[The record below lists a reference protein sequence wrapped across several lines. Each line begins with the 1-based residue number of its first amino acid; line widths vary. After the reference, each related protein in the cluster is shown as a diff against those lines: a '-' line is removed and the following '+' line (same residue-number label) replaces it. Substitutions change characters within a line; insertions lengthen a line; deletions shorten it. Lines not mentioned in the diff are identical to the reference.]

1 MPKRSVARI
10 DYSQMNGTQEELSS
24 PLDLEQETRIE
35 DFADSQD
42 VIQQATPSKKTRYT
56 NSGKMSSWVWKHFSE
71 TPSGSYYG
79 QEGQMKP
86 DTIIRCNHLPCKWS
100 ILDSKRKFS
109 TSNMKRHL
117 GHRHNVFENSPDT
130 SPMTNASAKSKEQL
144 EEDIVWLFVTED
156 LSFTLIECPY
166 FRKLLSNVPTLTS
179 SHGQSAITLVSRI
192 ESSFDPIRNHLQ
204 DLLDKTC
211 VSIALSLDIWSSS
224 NNISY
229 LGVIGHCIGQNFK
242 YYERLLDFVL
252 LSGPHTAENL
262 SNTIFEALSGLGL
275 SSKFI

>member
-1 MPKRSVARI
+1 MSKKSVARI
-10 DYSQMNGTQEELSS
+10 DYSQMNGTQEELSF
-24 PLDLEQETRIE
+24 PLDLEQETRTE

-56 NSGKMSSWVWKHFSE
+56 NSGKMGSWVWKHFSE
-71 TPSGSYYG
+71 TPSGSYYD

-130 SPMTNASAKSKEQL
+130 SPMTNTSAKSKEQL
-144 EEDIVWLFVTED
+144 EEDIVWLFVTDD
-156 LSFTLIECPY
+156 LSFTSLIECPY
-166 FRKLLSNVPTLTS
+166 FRKLLNNVPTLTS
-179 SHGQSAITLVSRI
+179 SHGQSAITLVRRI
-192 ESSFDPIRNHLQ
+192 ESSFDAIRNHLQ

-211 VSIALSLDIWSSS
+211 VSIALSLDI
-224 NNISY
+224 
-229 LGVIGHCIGQNFK
+229 
-242 YYERLLDFVL
+242 
-252 LSGPHTAENL
+252 
-262 SNTIFEALSGLGL
+262 
-275 SSKFI
+275 